1 MMEELTWLQTSHSRQ
16 TRYKVLMV
24 TLLMIKK
31 LYYNFI
37 EKKERLDL
45 KRKQNVA
52 GYMILYK
59 MKKFVKKLGK
69 TQKGRRNKLYLM
81 SIKF

>member
-24 TLLMIKK
+24 TLLMINK

-59 MKKFVKKLGK
+59 MIKI
-69 TQKGRRNKLYLM
+69 KGRRNKLYLM